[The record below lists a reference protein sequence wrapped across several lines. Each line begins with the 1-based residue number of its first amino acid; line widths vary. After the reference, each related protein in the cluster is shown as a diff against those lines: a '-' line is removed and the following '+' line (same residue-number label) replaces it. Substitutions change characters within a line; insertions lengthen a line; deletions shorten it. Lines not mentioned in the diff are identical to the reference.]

1 MTTAVNESTSA
12 PVWDGI
18 YEPAE
23 AARYLKADL
32 HADVIYPLSSAKLI
46 RWIRNGLGDPAHA
59 HAQVPGRELVIAFP
73 DLISMRVVAALRN
86 SGVSLQAITTTER
99 WLREVTGKRH
109 PLATE
114 TIWAGQGQVF
124 AEWEHQL
131 VSGSARG
138 QMALEMLREYLVPV
152 HGLTFDQESGSAVSW
167 EPFSGIVLEPQVQFG
182 ASCIKGTRIPTR
194 SLAGMVEAG
203 DSVELVAKAYDLTP
217 QIVQAA
223 CDWEH
228 RLQSG

>member
-1 MTTAVNESTSA
+1 MTAVGNESSVA

-23 AARYLKADL
+23 AARYLKATAR
-32 HADVIYPLSSAKLI
+32 ADVIYPLSSAKLM
-46 RWIRNGLGDPAHA
+46 RWIRNGLGDPAL
-59 HAQVPGRELVIAFP
+59 AQAPARELVIAFP

-86 SGVSLQAITTTER
+86 TGVSLQAIGTAER
-99 WLREVTGKRH
+99 WLREITGKRH

-114 TIWAGQGQVF
+114 IIWAGQGQVF
-124 AEWEHQL
+124 AEWGDQL

-138 QMALEMLREYLVPV
+138 QMALDLLREHLIPI
-152 HGLTFDQESGSAVSW
+152 HGLAFDDESGMAISW
-167 EPFSGIVLEPQVQFG
+167 EPSNGIVLEPQVQFG
-182 ASCIKGTRIPTR
+182 APCIKGTRIPTR

-203 DSVELVAKAYDLTP
+203 DSVELVANAYNLTP
-217 QIVQAA
+217 ETVKAA

-228 RLQSG
+228 RLQSA